1 MRLGKTAESLKLAGI
16 LTWLVFTVTFAVWWF
31 TFSFDHIQTLAQLQ
45 PERVAHWERQQRMIA
60 WEGGTW
66 LVLLVAGGAALIGLV
81 LKERQRV
88 RRIREFFASF
98 SHDVKTSLASLRL
111 QAEALADETPDSPVL
126 QRLIGDTVR
135 LQLQLENSLFLSS
148 QDDIRLYVERLRLSQ
163 LVERLREQWPSV
175 RFELARDAWLTGDE
189 RAVRTI
195 LSNLAKN
202 AITHGQATEI
212 RIDAASEGERVRLR
226 FHDNGSGF
234 EGSLD
239 ELGKLFH
246 RPKATSGSGVGLYI
260 SRLLAERMGGTL
272 TLHADNHGF
281 RVDFEMPGASK

>member
-1 MRLGKTAESLKLAGI
+1 MSLGKTRETLKLAGI
-16 LTWLVFTVTFAVWWF
+16 LVWLLFTVTFAVWWF

-45 PERVAHWERQQRMIA
+45 PDRVAHWERQQRMIT

-148 QDDIRLYVERLRLSQ
+148 QDDIKLYVERLRLSQ
-163 LVERLREQWPSV
+163 LVERLREQWPNV
-175 RFELARDAWLTGDE
+175 RFELARDAWLNGDE

-202 AITHGQATEI
+202 AITHGKASEI
-212 RIDAASEGERVRLR
+212 RIDASEEGGRVRLR

-234 EGSLD
+234 EGSLA

-246 RPKATSGSGVGLYI
+246 RPKASSGSGVGLYI
-260 SRLLAERMGGTL
+260 SRLLTERMGGSL

-281 RVDFEMPGASK
+281 RVDLEMPGASK